1 MIIELAN
8 KVVKIGPTNY
18 FVQEDD
24 NPSEIQVIIPR
35 ELLTLKTKNSK
46 VFLITK
52 LNKNEK
58 IENEL
63 QYYYENEQFAYYSY
77 NLTKEQT
84 KESGELKIQIKIIKE
99 LPENTEDNEE
109 IDEGILFPMTYE
121 QNGVWFSLPN
131 TLKIIESI

>member
-1 MIIELAN
+1 M
-8 KVVKIGPTNY
+8 
-18 FVQEDD
+18 
-24 NPSEIQVIIPR
+24 
-35 ELLTLKTKNSK
+35 
-46 VFLITK
+46 
-52 LNKNEK
+52 
-58 IENEL
+58 
-63 QYYYENEQFAYYSY
+63 YYSY

>member
-1 MIIELAN
+1 MIIELVN
-8 KVVKIGPTNY
+8 KVIKIGPTNY

-99 LPENTEDNEE
+99 LPENTEDNEK

>member
-1 MIIELAN
+1 MLFRSI
-8 KVVKIGPTNY
+8 KIGPTNY

-109 IDEGILFPMTYE
+109 TDEGILFPMTYE

>member
-8 KVVKIGPTNY
+8 KVIKIGPTNY

-109 IDEGILFPMTYE
+109 TDEGILFPMTYE

>member
-8 KVVKIGPTNY
+8 KVIKIGPTNY

-63 QYYYENEQFAYYSY
+63 QYYYENEQVAYYSY
-77 NLTKEQT
+77 NLTNEQT

-131 TLKIIESI
+131 TLTIIESI

>member
-8 KVVKIGPTNY
+8 KVIKIGPTNY

-99 LPENTEDNEE
+99 LPENTKDNEE